1 METSDKDK
9 KDLPLFTPRKNG
21 SGWDLN
27 LGSTLSY
34 VIVAIIL
41 AVPFIVVII
50 AMVVADKK

>member
-50 AMVVADKK
+50 AMVVAHKK